1 MSKPA
6 ARDDTKK
13 KSGLVALALP
23 LVASLAAMAGGWL
36 GAGILIPAPALA
48 PQAAGDAA
56 VPETAHAA
64 KPAENAPAHGAKE
77 ASGHGAKATSGHG
90 DDKGGEA
97 EPVATPI
104 GEVVDLPPIV
114 VNLAPPSKV
123 WARVELSAVFSETP
137 DVEMRRQLH
146 QDILAFMGTVTP
158 AQLEGASGL
167 RHLREDIVDIAR
179 VRSEGKA
186 RTVLFKTMI
195 FE

>member
-1 MSKPA
+1 MSKLA
-6 ARDDTKK
+6 ARNDTKK
-13 KSGLVALALP
+13 KSGLTALALP

-36 GAGILIPAPALA
+36 GAGILIPAPA
-48 PQAAGDAA
+48 PT
-56 VPETAHAA
+56 PETAQGTAAPETGHTAAPAA
-64 KPAENAPAHGAKE
+64 KAQAHGAKD
-77 ASGHGAKATSGHG
+77 ASGHGAKAPSGHG

-114 VNLAPPSKV
+114 VNLAPPSKI
-123 WARVELSAVFSETP
+123 WARVELSAVFSEAP

-146 QDILAFMGTVTP
+146 QDILAFMGTITP